1 MRPAGGRL
9 SRARGRPVTPGERP
23 TRPRMRRRS
32 ERRVLSE
39 GLRAPLDARGRR
51 AKPRSAA
58 PLTICAMNRRT
69 FLQASGA
76 VLVSSNLRSGTA
88 FAAAP
93 TPACARAPSV
103 KASDGGGAHAA
114 SGGRHECRDQY
125 LPESA
130 LARERVP
137 LMVFLH
143 GANRTVDAFME
154 RFRPVADATGV
165 MLMMPFAMVGTWDAI
180 RYFFGPDVAAIDAS
194 LAWLFAEVPVDPKRI
209 TLSGFSDGATYA
221 LALGRANGDLFTRV
235 AAYSPGFLIS
245 GQAGRASAD
254 RHQPRTA
261 GSHPPLRERERDD
274 RPHAHQG
281 GLRGRLPPVRW
292 PAHRPDGRGGA
303 GDEDVRRRR
312 VVSDA
317 SGGTRSAHR

>member
-1 MRPAGGRL
+1 
-9 SRARGRPVTPGERP
+9 
-23 TRPRMRRRS
+23 
-32 ERRVLSE
+32 
-39 GLRAPLDARGRR
+39 
-51 AKPRSAA
+51 
-58 PLTICAMNRRT
+58 MNRRT

-76 VLVSSNLRSGTA
+76 ALVSSNLMSGTA

-93 TPACARAPSV
+93 DPRLRSRPKQARRVMAAGLTRHPVGDTSV
-103 KASDGGGAHAA
+103 VT
-114 SGGRHECRDQY
+114 Y

-194 LAWLFAEVPVDPKRI
+194 LTWLFAEVPVDPKRI

-235 AAYSPGFLIS
+235 AAYSPGFLIPVKPVGRPPIVIS
-245 GQAGRASAD
+245 HGRQDRILPFENASETIVPTLTKAGYAVD
-254 RHQPRTA
+254 F
-261 GSHPPLRERERDD
+261 HPFDG
-274 RPHAHQG
+274 PHTVLMDVVEQEMKT
-281 GLRGRLPPVRW
+281 L
-292 PAHRPDGRGGA
+292 GA
-303 GDEDVRRRR
+303 G
-312 VVSDA
+312 A
-317 SGGTRSAHR
+317 S